1 VEAFKT
7 SVILGWAA
15 AAGGAAAA
23 ADADKKASVSEI
35 NRLKLRD
42 MHQVLHKSATSLAES
57 RMRRIF
63 ICCLV
68 LLVWVCSGTRTAHA
82 QYPGGGGMPGGR
94 PGMGQPGGGA
104 PGGEIPSSTT
114 PDKPDAA
121 AKKAFKAALKSM
133 TRAHELED
141 AVAKATN
148 PEKKAELTD
157 KLGDTY
163 NRALDQFTE
172 ALSNKGDMV
181 EAWNYVGYI
190 HLRLGA
196 FGESIDDYN
205 HALAIKSDLLEAV
218 EHRGEAYMGFDRL
231 EEAQAAYMDL
241 FNHDRPLA
249 DQLMVVMQKWLESH
263 RAAANG
269 MRASSIDS
277 FDKWLQE
284 REGIAKQTASAAA
297 PAAH

>member
-1 VEAFKT
+1 LHV
-7 SVILGWAA
+7 
-15 AAGGAAAA
+15 
-23 ADADKKASVSEI
+23 
-35 NRLKLRD
+35 
-42 MHQVLHKSATSLAES
+42 MHQVLHKSATGLAES

-68 LLVWVCSGTRTAHA
+68 LLAWLGADVRTVQA
-82 QYPGGGGMPGGR
+82 QGYPGGGGMPGGR
-94 PGMGQPGGGA
+94 PGMGQPGGGP
-104 PGGEIPSSTT
+104 PGDDIPSTSSTE
-114 PDKPDAA
+114 KPDAA
-121 AKKAFKAALKSM
+121 AKKAFKAGVKSLN
-133 TRAHELED
+133 RAHELEE
-141 AVAKATN
+141 AVSKATN
-148 PEKKAELTD
+148 PDKKAETMD

-196 FGESIDDYN
+196 FGESVDDYN

-218 EHRGEAYMGFDRL
+218 EHRGEAYMGVDRL

-263 RAAANG
+263 RAAAHG
-269 MRASSIDS
+269 MRASAIDS

-284 REGIAKQTASAAA
+284 RDGIAKQTASAAA